1 MSFWASGIYLVIV
14 AAFGCIVLVVVM
26 LMTRGMGGKKRKKQG
41 KSKIK
46 AISENILENDT
57 KQLDTLESVIEPKQL
72 LGPNKPAIAQ
82 KPSGDKD
89 SRSTKE
95 KKAKAGNA
103 KKPQATDAFYAA
115 VQEIENG
122 TIEENPQAT
131 DAFLAAVQEI
141 ESGGKEEEDK
151 PKIGEAPKATEA
163 FLAAVQEIE
172 SGGKEEE
179 DKPKILDALSAVVQ
193 EIDHSEKKKAVAVD
207 KPKGGEDQDIAAKP
221 FDIMSVFEEDDD
233 EESPLGELAQTLE
246 VVEVDDLRK
255 LSRELC
261 EETLGRT

>member
-151 PKIGEAPKATEA
+151 PKI
-163 FLAAVQEIE
+163 
-172 SGGKEEE
+172 
-179 DKPKILDALSAVVQ
+179 LDALSAVVQ